1 MKYSMTRIGMAGMW
15 LLRFVPD
22 VWLWRLGQALGGLLY
37 KVAGRRR
44 RIALRNLACCFP
56 EMTQEEREALALRHF
71 RSLACAFL
79 DFSRLWWAD
88 EATLRAR
95 HTLHGADR
103 YEALMA
109 SGQPI
114 VVLGYHC
121 VGIEAAGARLAIDYR
136 MTAFYMEQSN
146 KVMDE
151 RMVRARTRFVQ
162 PLLIKKGDSARK
174 MVQAIRSGAPAYY
187 LPDMDFGARD
197 SVFVPFFGVPAA
209 TLTGLARIVRLAG
222 AVVMPCVTFQRQD
235 GSGYDTTL
243 GEPWRDYPSG
253 DDAVDARRMNAWLEE
268 VVRQAPE
275 QYYWVHKRFK
285 TRPPGEASIY
295 D

>member
-1 MKYSMTRIGMAGMW
+1 MAAMW

-22 VWLWRLGQALGGLLY
+22 GLLWRLGQALGDLLY
-37 KVAGRRR
+37 RLAGRRR
-44 RIALRNLACCFP
+44 KIALRNLAICFP
-56 EMTQEEREALALRHF
+56 ELPADRREALARRHF

-95 HTLHGADR
+95 HALHGTER

-109 SGQPI
+109 AGKPI

-121 VGIEAAGARLAIDYR
+121 VGIEAAGARLAMDYR

-146 KVMDE
+146 KLMDA

-162 PLLIKKGDSARK
+162 PVLIKKGDSARK

-197 SVFVPFFGVPAA
+197 SVFVPFFGMPAA

-222 AVVMPCVTFQRQD
+222 AVVMPCVTLQRPD
-235 GSGYDTTL
+235 GGGYDTTL
-243 GEPWRDYPSG
+243 GEPWADYPSG
-253 DDAVDARRMNAWLEE
+253 DDAADARRMNAWLEE
-268 VVRQAPE
+268 VIRQAPE

-285 TRPPGEASIY
+285 TRPPGEASLY